1 MANTE
6 RPKNVLSLCTNPDEA
21 IMVANRGKVRQASAV
36 PPVSPQCLQ
45 IAGRSTNGWHT
56 LRTRHPDWQRDGSAN
71 RATSSLR
78 YALRLPRAIRAV
90 DVPAVCLR
98 DRA

>member
-6 RPKNVLSLCTNPDEA
+6 RPKNVLSLCTNPDET

-45 IAGRSTNGWHT
+45 IAGRSTNGW
-56 LRTRHPDWQRDGSAN
+56 RTYGRGIRTGNAMDWRIV
-71 RATSSLR
+71 
-78 YALRLPRAIRAV
+78 LRLRSATRFGFREPSA
-90 DVPAVCLR
+90 P
-98 DRA
+98 